1 MSFKI
6 NTKLTLMSIVAAAFL
21 SVHTTAGDI
30 GKDGTKSKLIIPEL
44 NLQKQGWMGQGDLG

>member
-30 GKDGTKSKLIIPEL
+30 GKDGTKSTKTRMDGSRGLRIR
-44 NLQKQGWMGQGDLG
+44 QRT